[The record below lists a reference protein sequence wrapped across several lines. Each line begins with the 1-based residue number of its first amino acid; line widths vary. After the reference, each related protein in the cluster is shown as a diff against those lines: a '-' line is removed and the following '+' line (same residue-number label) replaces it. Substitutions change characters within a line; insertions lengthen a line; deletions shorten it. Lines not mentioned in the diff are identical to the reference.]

1 VHHHHHRTA
10 PAPRNT
16 TVHHYHHQRTPPTS
30 TVQSSASADNG
41 RIGGREKNLYVT
53 GGMGMSGFAAPQ
65 IADLPLPGLDFNLG
79 FGGKRGIIGA
89 EMGLGLA
96 GWRFDPS
103 APSRT
108 ANLTM
113 YSMTGDLKLQPSF
126 SFFEPYLL
134 GGMGGHVFNDH
145 YIDETAVGASLRVGG
160 GVDLRFNNVAIN
172 AQYMRSFIG
181 MVGDASVYEDGLLG
195 ASTESLGMGLK
206 VYF

>member
-1 VHHHHHRTA
+1 M
-10 PAPRNT
+10 
-16 TVHHYHHQRTPPTS
+16 
-30 TVQSSASADNG
+30 QSSSSNAQ
-41 RIGGREKNLYVT
+41 IGGREKNLYVT
-53 GGMGMSGFAAPQ
+53 GGMGVSGFAAPQ
-65 IADLPLPGLDFNLG
+65 ISDLPLPGLDFNLG
-79 FGGKRGIIGA
+79 FGGKRGIVGA

-126 SFFEPYLL
+126 SFFEPFVF

-160 GVDLRFNNVAIN
+160 GVDLRFNNFAIN
-172 AQYMRSFIG
+172 AQYLRSFMG
-181 MVGDASVYEDGLLG
+181 MVGDSSVYEDGLLG
-195 ASTESLGMGLK
+195 ASTETLGVGMK